1 MSIKICALSL
11 ILKGASFMLKRRGS
25 MKPTTHLSE
34 IPLFKGVP
42 IDSLESLAD
51 ILVEQTL
58 KPGQIIFSE
67 GTEATGFYA
76 IISGCVKVFKVSPDG
91 KEQIIHIFGPG
102 EIFGEVPMFEGKN
115 FPAHAEALERSR
127 LFFFP
132 KKSFIALIRRNPFL
146 AMNMVAALSRRLK
159 DLTRLIEGLSLKEVP
174 GRLATYLL
182 YLSDRGGGS
191 SVLRLDI
198 PKKLLASLL
207 GTIPETLS
215 RIFLK
220 MNSRGIIKMK
230 GRSITIL
237 DKEALKKI
245 SREGKLP

>member
-1 MSIKICALSL
+1 
-11 ILKGASFMLKRRGS
+11 MLKRRDS
-25 MKPTTHLSE
+25 MKRTTHLSD
-34 IPLFKGVP
+34 IHLFKGVLP
-42 IDSLESLAD
+42 ENLEALAN

-58 KPGQIIFSE
+58 KPGMIIFSE

-76 IISGCVKVFKVSPDG
+76 VISGCVKVFKVSSDG
-91 KEQIIHIFGPG
+91 KEQVIHIFGPG

-115 FPAHAEALERSR
+115 FPAHAETLVKSR

-132 KKSFIALIRRNPFL
+132 KKSFITLIRRNPFL

-159 DLTRLIEGLSLKEVP
+159 DLTRLIEELSLKEVP

-182 YLSDRGGGS
+182 YLSDSGLEP
-191 SVLRLDI
+191 SVLKLDI

-220 MNSRGIIKMK
+220 MNSQGVIKMK
-230 GRSITIL
+230 GRTFTIR

-245 SREGKLP
+245 SLEGKLP